1 MNVVTSCHSFRSSRM
16 AVFGLEGLRGW
27 VDRLELVHE
36 LLQPGSVHEPRHAL
50 LAFAAFAEQREE
62 LVS

>member
-1 MNVVTSCHSFRSSRM
+1 M